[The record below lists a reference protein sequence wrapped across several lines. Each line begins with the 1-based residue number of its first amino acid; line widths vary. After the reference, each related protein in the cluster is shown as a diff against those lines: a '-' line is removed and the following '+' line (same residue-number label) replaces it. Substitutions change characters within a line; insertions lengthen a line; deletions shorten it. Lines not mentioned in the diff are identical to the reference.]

1 METGANY
8 GPELFVELD
17 RATRR
22 PLRAQLEDGLREAV
36 RSGRLAAH
44 ARLPA
49 TRALASDLGV
59 SRRLVVDAYAQLLAE
74 GYLVARRGA
83 GTYVAE
89 AAGASKVPAAQPPV
103 RTPSFD
109 FFPGYPALASFPR
122 VPWLR
127 AMPEVLS
134 VAPNLSLGYPDP
146 RGAIELR
153 RALAGHLRR
162 VRGVVVDPQTIVVC
176 SGAAQGLVLLA
187 RALAAPHVAM
197 EDPGL
202 PAHRAIL
209 AAHGARL
216 SALPVDAQ
224 GACVG
229 ELASIQAR

>member
-1 METGANY
+1 MT
-8 GPELFVELD
+8 
-17 RATRR
+17 
-22 PLRAQLEDGLREAV
+22 
-36 RSGRLAAH
+36 
-44 ARLPA
+44 
-49 TRALASDLGV
+49 
-59 SRRLVVDAYAQLLAE
+59 
-74 GYLVARRGA
+74 
-83 GTYVAE
+83 
-89 AAGASKVPAAQPPV
+89 VPAAEPEIT
-103 RTPSFD
+103 TPRYD
-109 FFPGYPALASFPR
+109 FFPGYPDLASFPR

-127 AMPEVLS
+127 AMREVLS

-187 RALAAPHVAM
+187 RALGAPHVEM

-216 SALPVDAQ
+216 S
-224 GACVG
+224 
-229 ELASIQAR
+229 